1 MREDTARYAAR
12 MDISKFGQ
20 IMPKRMAHIM
30 PAPAKP
36 PVCDYAANL
45 TAKALHPK
53 VQYLVVSKVTPR
65 CGAVQFTLCA
75 DRERGT
81 ESLALFRAGQFLSFR
96 FSIGHSVLTR
106 PYSICSAPSD
116 AAKGFYE
123 ICVKTA
129 EDGFAGNWIC
139 ANWTVGTKLQAT
151 APMGEFVYEEL
162 RDAPVVVGAAG
173 GSGITPFLSMAR
185 AIADGDEDF
194 SLILLYGSRD
204 RENILFRAE
213 LDAIAADCDKVKVV
227 HVLSDENAEG
237 FEHGVI
243 NAELIKKYAP
253 ESFSMFVCGSGG
265 MSRFVCAEARKLG
278 LERKYLR
285 EKVYN
290 ATVPE
295 LEEGWDPAL
304 RDKSFTLTLVTRDE
318 TYTLPCSAMETVLV
332 AVERAGVLAPSGCRS
347 GECGMCRSRLAS
359 GQVFTPGRLEHR
371 KLGDREYGYI
381 HPCSSFPM
389 SDLTLELEMAAGE
402 RRPAPAGGPPKP

>member
-1 MREDTARYAAR
+1 MREDTPRYAVR

-30 PAPAKP
+30 PAPATP
-36 PVCDYAANL
+36 PRCDYAANL

-53 VQYLVVSKVTPR
+53 KQYLTVSKVTPR
-65 CGAVQFTLCA
+65 CGAVQFTLSA

-81 ESLALFRAGQFLSFR
+81 DKLALFRAGQFLSFR
-96 FSIGHSVLTR
+96 MTIGHSVLTR

-139 ANWTVGTKLQAT
+139 QNWQVGTKVEAT
-151 APMGEFVYEEL
+151 APMGEFCYEEL
-162 RDAPVVVGAAG
+162 RDAPAVLGAAG

-185 AIADGDEDF
+185 AIAEGGEDF
-194 SLILLYGSRD
+194 SLTLLYGSRD
-204 RENILFRAE
+204 SGSILFKEE
-213 LDAIAADCDKVKVV
+213 LDAIAAACDKVKVV
-227 HVLSDENAEG
+227 HVLSDEAAEG
-237 FEHGVI
+237 CEHGVI
-243 NAELIKKYAP
+243 DARLIEKYAP
-253 ESFSMFVCGSGG
+253 ETYSLFVCGSGG
-265 MSRFVCAEARKLG
+265 MSRFVCAEAKKLS
-278 LERKYLR
+278 LTKKYLR
-285 EKVYN
+285 EKIYN
-290 ATVPE
+290 ATVPQ
-295 LEEGWDPAL
+295 LEEGWDTSLA
-304 RDKSFTLTLVTRDE
+304 DKRFTLTLVTKDE

-359 GQVFTPGRLEHR
+359 GEVFIPGRLEHR
-371 KLGDREYGYI
+371 KLADRVYGYI
-381 HPCSSFPM
+381 HPCCAFPM

-402 RRPAPAGGPPKP
+402 AR